1 MKIDVLKQ
9 SGEKKTKK
17 IDLHSLVFEVE
28 PNKHCVYL
36 AIKSEMAS
44 LRQGTSSSKNRS
56 EVSGG
61 GRKPW
66 RQKGTGRARVGSSRN
81 PSRVHGGVAFGP
93 EPHEYK
99 IKINKKV
106 RKLARR
112 SILSVKAKEKNIL
125 VIDKIKIDKPQTK
138 EFINILDKLNLKQ
151 KKVTFL
157 INELDENIWLS
168 ARNLYKINVIS
179 VDAASTYDL
188 VDCDVLVLDQLAVTY
203 LNKNLAS

>member
-112 SILSVKAKEKNIL
+112 SILSAKAKEKKKMEF
-125 VIDKIKIDKPQTK
+125 DKNKFDKKQTRD
-138 EFINILDKLNLKQ
+138 F
-151 KKVTFL
+151 
-157 INELDENIWLS
+157 
-168 ARNLYKINVIS
+168 
-179 VDAASTYDL
+179 
-188 VDCDVLVLDQLAVTY
+188 
-203 LNKNLAS
+203 

>member
-1 MKIDVLKQ
+1 MSYQKPL
-9 SGEKKTKK
+9 
-17 IDLHSLVFEVE
+17 FEVE

-36 AIKSEMAS
+36 AVKSEMAS

-99 IKINKKV
+99 IKINEKV

-112 SILSVKAKEKNIL
+112 SILSVKAKEKKIL
-125 VIDKIKIDKPQTK
+125 VIDKIKFDKPQTK
-138 EFINILDKLNLKQ
+138 EFLNILD
-151 KKVTFL
+151 
-157 INELDENIWLS
+157 
-168 ARNLYKINVIS
+168 
-179 VDAASTYDL
+179 
-188 VDCDVLVLDQLAVTY
+188 
-203 LNKNLAS
+203 